1 MPAAN
6 TRRDPHTPPKVL
18 PRWLLGL
25 GPLIL
30 IAALVGLFTLLNAP
44 GLAGVSGEVPPDQS
58 LSVEN
63 VRLDE
68 GEIILAVRNIG
79 VDPVRIAQVSV
90 SDFYASFTQTT
101 GEIAPLQSG
110 TITITYP
117 WVAGDPYEVVLITSI
132 GDAVSTEIEA
142 ASLSPERGASFFGLM
157 VILGV
162 YVGVI
167 PIGLGMLWLPFVRR
181 ASGRS
186 VRFLLAFTVGLL
198 AYLTFDATLEGV
210 SLVATT
216 AAFGGPIVVF
226 LGALVAYLILE
237 GIEGWVQQRKRRPT
251 SAGQEVEA
259 LTPRSLSTLIATG
272 IGLHNLGEGLAIGSA
287 YAIGSIALGTFLV
300 IGFAIHNTTEGLAI
314 VAPLATQRPRVSFL
328 VLLGAIAGTPAVI
341 GALIGATVYQ
351 PTIAAFLLGIGAG
364 AVAQVAIKIL
374 PLLRDGRGRAL
385 TPANAS
391 GVVLGIAFMFATG
404 LLVVA

>member
-1 MPAAN
+1 M
-6 TRRDPHTPPKVL
+6 
-18 PRWLLGL
+18 
-25 GPLIL
+25 
-30 IAALVGLFTLLNAP
+30 
-44 GLAGVSGEVPPDQS
+44 
-58 LSVEN
+58 
-63 VRLDE
+63 
-68 GEIILAVRNIG
+68 
-79 VDPVRIAQVSV
+79 
-90 SDFYASFTQTT
+90 
-101 GEIAPLQSG
+101 
-110 TITITYP
+110 
-117 WVAGDPYEVVLITSI
+117 
-132 GDAVSTEIEA
+132 
-142 ASLSPERGASFFGLM
+142 
-157 VILGV
+157 
-162 YVGVI
+162 
-167 PIGLGMLWLPFVRR
+167 
-181 ASGRS
+181 
-186 VRFLLAFTVGLL
+186 GLL

-237 GIEGWVQQRKRRPT
+237 GIEGWVQQRQRRPT
-251 SAGQEVEA
+251 PAGQEHEA

-374 PLLRDGRGRAL
+374 PLLRDERGRAL

>member
-1 MPAAN
+1 MSAAN
-6 TRRDPHTPPKVL
+6 TRRDPQTPPKAL

-44 GLAGVSGEVPPDQS
+44 GLAGVSGEVPPDQT
-58 LSVEN
+58 LNVEN
-63 VRLDE
+63 VRLE
-68 GEIILAVRNIG
+68 ENEIILTVRNIG

-90 SDFYASFTQTT
+90 SDFYASFTQTS

-181 ASGRS
+181 ASSES

-237 GIEGWVQQRKRRPT
+237 GIEGWVQQRQRRPM
-251 SAGQEVEA
+251 SAGQEHEA

-374 PLLRDGRGRAL
+374 PLLRNERGRAL